1 MRLFVMNGLLVVFA
15 CAVLTA
21 AASASH
27 VRVIRLKSVTVSGT
41 VKDVPPKGPSK
52 GDRYAG
58 QDTLVNLVEQFGRKA
73 GAVVGTDSSTLTLT
87 SKNSGCIAGF
97 ARLPGG
103 TITIKGCTA
112 RLGVNI
118 PIPVSGGTGVFTGA
132 RGTLTAG
139 PGTSPTNTYRL
150 TLP

>member
-1 MRLFVMNGLLVVFA
+1 MRQFAATGLLAIA

-21 AASASH
+21 PASAGH
-27 VRVIRLKSVTVSGT
+27 VLVIRLKSVTVHVT

-52 GDRYAG
+52 GDRYSG
-58 QDTLVNLVEQFGRKA
+58 QDRLLNLVEQFGQNA
-73 GAVVGTDSSTLTLT
+73 GAVVGTDSSTLTLR
-87 SKNSGCIAGF
+87 SSNSGCISGV

-103 TITIKGCTA
+103 TISIKGCSA

-118 PIPVSGGTGVFTGA
+118 PIPVSGATGAFTGA

-139 PGTSPTNTYRL
+139 PGNSPTNTYRL